1 MDCEFKLIFEGQA
14 DSSSDTKENIVK
26 LLSEKC
32 GYDRSVEIDQ
42 LIDSAPFTIKRSEE
56 RGELEVFSR
65 ELRQVGARVLIV
77 EQIREVRKR
86 PAEHRESGFRSFS
99 QNYADRLHAIMQSV
113 DMDEVELLVN
123 RILAAREE
131 KRQIFFFGNGGSAA
145 IASHI
150 VTDLAKDR
158 FEDENALFRVQS
170 LNDNVSWFSATANDF
185 GYEKVFVSQ
194 LKNLLQPEDLVIA
207 ISSSGNSPNV
217 VKAIEFANQ
226 KGAETWGIVGFD
238 GGGLMREAGKSI
250 YIPTKKG
257 QYGYMEDVASILGH
271 IISIY
276 IYERD
281 RITFKRGSV

>member
-1 MDCEFKLIFEGQA
+1 
-14 DSSSDTKENIVK
+14 
-26 LLSEKC
+26 
-32 GYDRSVEIDQ
+32 
-42 LIDSAPFTIKRSEE
+42 
-56 RGELEVFSR
+56 
-65 ELRQVGARVLIV
+65 
-77 EQIREVRKR
+77 
-86 PAEHRESGFRSFS
+86 
-99 QNYADRLHAIMQSV
+99 
-113 DMDEVELLVN
+113 MDEVELLVN

-238 GGGLMREAGKSI
+238 SG
-250 YIPTKKG
+250 
-257 QYGYMEDVASILGH
+257 
-271 IISIY
+271 
-276 IYERD
+276 
-281 RITFKRGSV
+281 